1 MHWIAV
7 CAVCINF
14 VTVQSVWVFTD
25 CMMICIIVGW
35 ENSILR
41 IAPMYTNMRVFS
53 TLFCYVIFLSD
64 QGLLV
69 WWGIVYSDNV
79 EMAGICNSSVLV
91 LIIQCPIARMQ
102 WSLNA
107 CWLCTCLAV
116 LAIVAD
122 QLLHKGVGQKHHIDE
137 NQTQPCDL
145 VQPETEQSQDGQD
158 HKEEEQQDEAKL
170 DVWDDR
176 VLSIVICNLYG
187 SIQQDEFIRKGL
199 ESEWAT

>member
-1 MHWIAV
+1 
-7 CAVCINF
+7 
-14 VTVQSVWVFTD
+14 
-25 CMMICIIVGW
+25 
-35 ENSILR
+35 
-41 IAPMYTNMRVFS
+41 
-53 TLFCYVIFLSD
+53 
-64 QGLLV
+64 
-69 WWGIVYSDNV
+69 
-79 EMAGICNSSVLV
+79 
-91 LIIQCPIARMQ
+91 MQ

-107 CWLCTCLAV
+107 CWLHVLAV

-176 VLSIVICNLYG
+176 VLSIVIWDLCGN
-187 SIQQDEFIRKGL
+187 IQQDKFIRKGL